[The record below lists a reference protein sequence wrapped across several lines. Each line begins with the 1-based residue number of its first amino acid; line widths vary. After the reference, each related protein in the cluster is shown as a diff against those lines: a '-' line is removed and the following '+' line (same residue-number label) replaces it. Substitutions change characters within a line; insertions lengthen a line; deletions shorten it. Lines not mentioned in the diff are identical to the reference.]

1 MAEMIAR
8 RQFDPL
14 YIWLDLGFLLFFAC
28 LLLLRKKYMTVLI
41 GLLAGLLYMVVDFG
55 IFHLV
60 CGAREIS
67 GGYSLFWVLLWM
79 SMSYGFTNFA
89 WIWLWI
95 SKDHRLLEW
104 SMLILTWWFCCPLM
118 SQTFTARFA
127 SGMQPIVIQRT
138 TGAYHGWM
146 AVILSRRR
154 MAGHAVCRRSA
165 WIPADQARDRRRY
178 PKHLMYERTSI
189 SPTLLYSRTT
199 IVRTACQRWFS
210 NHPAQS
216 TTASML
222 LPSGSSTNAE

>member
-1 MAEMIAR
+1 MT
-8 RQFDPL
+8 
-14 YIWLDLGFLLFFAC
+14 LLVGLVMGGVYFAVGYGAFN
-28 LLLLRKKYMTVLI
+28 LLTHSRS
-41 GLLAGLLYMVVDFG
+41 
-55 IFHLV
+55 
-60 CGAREIS
+60 IS
-67 GGYSLFWVLLWM
+67 GGSMFWVLLWM
-79 SMSYGFTNFA
+79 SVSYGFTNFS
-89 WIWLWI
+89 WLWL
-95 SKDHRLLEW
+95 RLSRDRHLAEW
-104 SMLILTWWFCCPLM
+104 SMLILVWWFCCPLM

-154 MAGHAVCRRSA
+154 MVGHAVCRRSA

>member
-1 MAEMIAR
+1 MT
-8 RQFDPL
+8 
-14 YIWLDLGFLLFFAC
+14 LLVGLVMGGVYFAVGYGAFN
-28 LLLLRKKYMTVLI
+28 LLTHSRS
-41 GLLAGLLYMVVDFG
+41 
-55 IFHLV
+55 
-60 CGAREIS
+60 IS
-67 GGYSLFWVLLWM
+67 GGSMFWVLLWM
-79 SMSYGFTNFA
+79 SVSYGFTNFS
-89 WIWLWI
+89 WLWLWL
-95 SKDHRLLEW
+95 SRDRHLAEW
-104 SMLILTWWFCCPLM
+104 SMLILVWWLCCPLM

-165 WIPADQARDRRRY
+165 MDTCRSGSGPS
-178 PKHLMYERTSI
+178 KI
-189 SPTLLYSRTT
+189 SETPD
-199 IVRTACQRWFS
+199 VRTYQHQPDAVVQSYNNRSHRLSAMVS